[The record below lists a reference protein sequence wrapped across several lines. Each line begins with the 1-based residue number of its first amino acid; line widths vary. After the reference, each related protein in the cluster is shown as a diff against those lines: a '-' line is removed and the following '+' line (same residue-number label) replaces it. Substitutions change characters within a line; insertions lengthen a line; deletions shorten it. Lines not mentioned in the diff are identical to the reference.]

1 MKVMCFHKY
10 RSDVATKKFKDC
22 SIHIPYS
29 FIECI
34 LGAGSVS
41 GLILGTGDK
50 KVIDGSCPHRVPSL
64 VGKTDKEIVG

>member
-10 RSDVATKKFKDC
+10 RSDVATKKFKDR

-29 FIECI
+29 FIECV
-34 LGAGSVS
+34 LGASSVS

-50 KVIDGSCPHRVPSL
+50 KVSKL
-64 VGKTDKEIVG
+64 